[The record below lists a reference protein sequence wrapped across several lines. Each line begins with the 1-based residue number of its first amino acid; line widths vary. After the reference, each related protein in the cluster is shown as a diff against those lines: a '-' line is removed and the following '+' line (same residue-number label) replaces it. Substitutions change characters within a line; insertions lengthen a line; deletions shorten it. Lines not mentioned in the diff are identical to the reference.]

1 MSDNHS
7 TDNSNGIEYAE
18 YTDDKPVHVYS
29 AVNHD
34 TFTNDVV
41 SPVAIDHDLIK
52 NKPTKDL
59 ISGHIPVVEK
69 AVTIS
74 IADLNSSE
82 PMLKPDLN
90 RFTLFPIK
98 RHDLWQAYKNHE
110 KAAWTAEELDYSADK
125 IEWVQLSKDE
135 QYFIKHILAFFNGSD
150 RIVMENISKN
160 FAAEIQWP
168 EALAFYSF
176 QNYIEQIHSQVYS
189 TLIDTYIEDAKEKD
203 QLFRAIETIPCVKK
217 KAEWAMKWMDPEKA
231 TFAERL
237 VAFAVVEGVFFSGS
251 FCAIF
256 WLKSRGIMV
265 SGLGKSN
272 ELIARDEGLHCNF
285 AIMLYNY
292 LNNKLTKERIWEI
305 FKEAVD
311 IESEFITESLPCKLI
326 GMNSTLMIRYIKYVA
341 NFWMHQL
348 TTSSGRK
355 CPKLYT
361 VKNPFPFMDQLSID
375 GKTNFFE
382 QRTTEYGR
390 DNRPISHTNQT
401 FSKLDDDF

>member
-1 MSDNHS
+1 MEESRE
-7 TDNSNGIEYAE
+7 GREE
-18 YTDDKPVHVYS
+18 LQYTDDKPIHI
-29 AVNHD
+29 
-34 TFTNDVV
+34 
-41 SPVAIDHDLIK
+41 VASQLDNLDLDLIH
-52 NKPTKDL
+52 KPKDHKEEQS
-59 ISGHIPVVEK
+59 I
-69 AVTIS
+69 TIS
-74 IADLNSSE
+74 ISDLNANE

-90 RFTLFPIK
+90 RFSLFPIK

-125 IEWVQLSKDE
+125 IEWAQLSKDE
-135 QYFIKHILAFFNGSD
+135 KFFIEHVLAFFNGSD

-168 EALAFYSF
+168 EALAFYAF

-189 TLIDTYIEDAKEKD
+189 TLIDTYIDDSKRKD
-203 QLFRAIETIPCVKK
+203 ELFRAIETIPCVKR
-217 KAEWAMKWMDPEKA
+217 KAEWAMKWMDPNKA

-272 ELIARDEGLHCNF
+272 ELIARDESLHCNF
-285 AIMLYNY
+285 AILLYNY
-292 LNNKLTKERIWEI
+292 LNNKLTKERIHEI
-305 FKEAVD
+305 FKEAVE
-311 IESEFITESLPCKLI
+311 IESEFITESIPCKLI
-326 GMNSTLMIRYIKYVA
+326 GMNSSLMTRYIKFVS
-341 NFWMHQL
+341 NGWMVQM

-361 VKNPFPFMDQLSID
+361 VKNPFQFMDMIGVDS
-375 GKTNFFE
+375 KTNFFE
-382 QRTTEYGR
+382 QRVTEYAK
-390 DNRPISHTNQT
+390 DNRSSANDAHTFLN
-401 FSKLDDDF
+401 LDDNF

>member
-1 MSDNHS
+1 ME
-7 TDNSNGIEYAE
+7 SNQEE
-18 YTDDKPVHVYS
+18 LQYTDDKPVHIV
-29 AVNHD
+29 AAQGD
-34 TFTNDVV
+34 TNLAKVK
-41 SPVAIDHDLIK
+41 PKDH
-52 NKPTKDL
+52 KDEET
-59 ISGHIPVVEK
+59 I
-69 AVTIS
+69 TIS

-82 PMLKPDLN
+82 PMLQPDIN

-98 RHDLWQAYKNHE
+98 RHDLWKAYKDHE

-125 IEWVQLSKDE
+125 IEWEQLSKDE
-135 QYFIKHILAFFNGSD
+135 KYFIEHVLAFFNSSD
-150 RIVMENISKN
+150 LIVMKNIGEN
-160 FAAEIQWP
+160 FASEIQWP
-168 EALAFYSF
+168 EALAFYAF

-189 TLIDTYIEDAKEKD
+189 TLIDTYVEDPKRKD
-203 QLFRAIETIPCVKK
+203 ELFRAIETIPCVKR
-217 KAEWAMKWMDPEKA
+217 KAEWAMKWMDSEKA

-272 ELIARDEGLHCNF
+272 ELIARDEGLHCSF
-285 AIMLYNY
+285 AILLYNY

-311 IESEFITESLPCKLI
+311 IESQFITESIPCKLI
-326 GMNSTLMIRYIKYVA
+326 GMNSSLMIRYIKHVS

-348 TTSSGRK
+348 TSSSGRK
-355 CPKLYT
+355 CPKLYS
-361 VKNPFPFMDQLSID
+361 VKNPFPFMDMLSTD

-382 QRTTEYGR
+382 QRTTEYSR
-390 DNRPISHTNQT
+390 MINSKEQT
-401 FSKLDDDF
+401 AETFINLDDNF